1 VKFGRKKTSEAEERH
16 ESTTLSLVTQLLRD
30 DLPTNKENGMYVVV
44 KHITKL
50 KMPQA
55 CHGKQLMSTARECFL
70 KNELLTLD
78 FEGVESVANGFFQ
91 EAILPLLTEFGA
103 DFLKNKLRL
112 SNFTPDLEAF
122 MQNDLNTQAYLDGL
136 SLTRNGNIDPELYE
150 LNLAWLIKVR
160 ELVREN
166 ALQAQLILGIANDDL
181 RAAVAK
187 LSLDDIHSIASAGCL
202 CFAPRFTPEFIEG
215 YVQKRYDLVDVLL
228 ALTSEL

>member
-1 VKFGRKKTSEAEERH
+1 VKFGRKKTNEAEERH

-112 SNFTPDLEAF
+112 SNITPDLEAF
-122 MQNDLNTQAYLDGL
+122 MQNDLNTQAYLDRL

-181 RAAVAK
+181 I
-187 LSLDDIHSIASAGCL
+187 D
-202 CFAPRFTPEFIEG
+202 T
-215 YVQKRYDLVDVLL
+215 
-228 ALTSEL
+228 AL

>member
-1 VKFGRKKTSEAEERH
+1 
-16 ESTTLSLVTQLLRD
+16 
-30 DLPTNKENGMYVVV
+30 MYVVV

-112 SNFTPDLEAF
+112 SNITPDLEAF
-122 MQNDLNTQAYLDGL
+122 MQNDLNTQAYLNRL

-181 RAAVAK
+181 RTAVAK

-202 CFAPRFTPEFIEG
+202 CFAPRFTPEFIDG
-215 YVQKRYDLVDVLL
+215 YVHKRYDLVDVLL

>member
-1 VKFGRKKTSEAEERH
+1 
-16 ESTTLSLVTQLLRD
+16 
-30 DLPTNKENGMYVVV
+30 MYVVV

-112 SNFTPDLEAF
+112 SNITPDLEAF
-122 MQNDLNTQAYLDGL
+122 MQNDLNTQAYIDRL
-136 SLTRNGNIDPELYE
+136 SLPRNGNIDPELYE

-181 RAAVAK
+181 RNAVAK

-215 YVQKRYDLVDVLL
+215 YAQKRYDLVDVLL
-228 ALTSEL
+228 ALTSEF